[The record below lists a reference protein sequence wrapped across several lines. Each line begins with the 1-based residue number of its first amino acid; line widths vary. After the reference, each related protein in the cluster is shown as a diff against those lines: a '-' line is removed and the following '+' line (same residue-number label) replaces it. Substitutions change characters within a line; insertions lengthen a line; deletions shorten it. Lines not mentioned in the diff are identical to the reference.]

1 MELKDISTD
10 LRHSVRSLVNRPF
23 FSLIAILTIGLGMGG
38 VLCILFVLK
47 SVLLRPL
54 PFPAPEQ
61 LVMVMSTNRDATGKV
76 DEYGS
81 SPNDFMDW
89 RRSNRTFQQMAAL
102 DMGEVAITD
111 SAEPLQIQSLT
122 TTSNLFSLLG
132 VRPQLGRYFVPEEE
146 NFNSHSVF
154 ISDPLWRR
162 MYGGRPDIIGK
173 TMAIDGI
180 PYRIIGVAPAGFRFA
195 VPADIWLPMNLQ
207 IDRTANP
214 ATVKNLFVAGRLK
227 AEANRTAAGV
237 DLARI
242 MEQLARTYPVTN
254 EGWGVKILDVDENVH
269 REIRVPLS
277 VLSVGVIILLLIAC
291 VNVSGLILNRAVERE
306 TEIAMRLALGATTTH
321 LFRQI
326 ICENLLIT
334 LTGTLLAFGLAT
346 ASIKPL
352 ALYGPTLPVGTLD
365 LGLLENLHA
374 DPSALLIGG
383 GLAILIAFILTAL
396 PLRFSQRKN
405 LVESLAATGKGMS
418 GSVQHG
424 KRQSA
429 LLILELTAATLLLA
443 ITFGVIETFWKLS
456 AVSSG
461 FDVTNTT
468 IIKMSLPASRYETNE
483 KRVLFVQRFLREMRQ
498 KSNIANVG
506 VTSRLPLNEFS
517 FTTVVEIQDHPTQP
531 ADSPVVNFRR
541 ISDRYFQTIGARIIE
556 GREFDAGDTSE
567 NLPVAIVNRRFANV
581 FWPRQ
586 SPIGKKIKRQG
597 GKDSWRTIVGVAED
611 VRELSYSQ
619 PLSPVLYIPYLQNSS
634 PVFYCMIRSRLP
646 EQTVVSLVRSELR
659 VIDPLLPVSETQT
672 MQNWQRK
679 TLSRPRFTAVLMIVF
694 SVVAFS
700 VSLVGIFG
708 NVRGWV
714 LARFREIGIRLAS
727 GATHSSIILLILSR
741 AAKIVLGGILT
752 GMLLTFLSAKSI
764 TSFFDSKYII
774 DYAAIFLAGAAMTA
788 VSLLSA
794 YLSATASRKI
804 SPAVLLNQT

>member
-1 MELKDISTD
+1 MELKDLSND
-10 LRHSVRSLVNRPF
+10 FRYSVRSLVNRPF
-23 FSLIAILTIGLGMGG
+23 FSLIAVLTIGLGMGG
-38 VLCILFVLK
+38 VLCIIFVLK
-47 SVLLRPL
+47 SVLFRHS
-54 PFPAPEQ
+54 PFPASEQ
-61 LVMVMSTNRDATGKV
+61 LVMVVSTNRNATGKM

-81 SPNDFMDW
+81 SPYDFLDW

-102 DMGEVAITD
+102 EMGEMAITD

-146 NFNSHSVF
+146 NASSHSVF

-162 MYGGRPDIIGK
+162 MYGSRPDVIGK
-173 TMAIDGI
+173 TIAIDGN
-180 PYRIIGVAPAGFRFA
+180 PYRIIGVAPSDFRFT
-195 VPADIWLPMNLQ
+195 VPTDIWLPMNLQ
-207 IDRTANP
+207 IDRTVNP
-214 ATVKNLFVAGRLK
+214 SNNKNLFVVGRLK
-227 AEANRTAAGV
+227 AEANRTAAGAE
-237 DLARI
+237 LGRI
-242 MEQLARTYPVTN
+242 MDQLAHTYPATN
-254 EGWGVKILDVDENVH
+254 EGWGVKILDVDENVQ

-277 VLSVGVIILLLIAC
+277 VLGVGVVTLLLIAC

-306 TEIAMRLALGATTTH
+306 TEIAMRMALGATTTH

-334 LTGTLLAFGLAT
+334 STGTLLAFALAV

-352 ALYGPTLPVGTLD
+352 ALYGPTLPIGTLD

-374 DPSALLIGG
+374 DPSALLIGAS
-383 GLAILIAFILTAL
+383 LAILIAIILTAL

-405 LVESLAATGKGMS
+405 LTANLAATGKGMT

-443 ITFGVIETFWKLS
+443 ITFGVVETFWKLS

-468 IIKMSLPASRYETNE
+468 IIKLSLPASRYETND
-483 KRVLFVQRFLREMRQ
+483 KRALFAQRFLREMRQ
-498 KSNIANVG
+498 RNDIANVG
-506 VTSRLPLNEFS
+506 MTSRLPLNEFS

-531 ADSPVVNFRR
+531 ADSPIVNFRR
-541 ISDRYFQTIGARIIE
+541 ISDRYFQTIGANIID
-556 GREFDAGDTSE
+556 GREFVAGDLIE
-567 NLPVAIVNRRFANV
+567 NLAVAIVNRKFANT
-581 FWPRQ
+581 FWPGQ
-586 SPIGKKIKRQG
+586 SPIGKKIKRQA
-597 GKDSWRTIVGVAED
+597 GKDSWRTIVGVVED

-619 PLSPVLYIPYLQNSS
+619 PVSPVLYIPYLQNSS
-634 PVFYCMIRSRLP
+634 PVFYCMVRSRLP
-646 EQTVVSLVRSELR
+646 EQTVVSLIRNELR
-659 VIDPLLPVSETQT
+659 TIDPLLPLSETQT
-672 MQNWQRK
+672 MQDWQRK

-727 GATHSSIILLILSR
+727 GATHASIMLLILSR
-741 AAKIVLGGILT
+741 TAKIVFGGILT
-752 GMLLTFLSAKSI
+752 GMLLTFVSAKSI

-774 DYAAIFLAGAAMTA
+774 DYAAIFLAGAAMTT